1 MAETERREDLEWAVC
16 IVFYCADHCQHTF
29 TYLLT
34 YSLEIEASGRRSP
47 TIGSLKLKQFFINSS
62 ITVSCLPQESN
73 HTRESGVVYTV
84 DLWYSQMVCV
94 CMCVCADGF
103 RILFVSDIP
112 QWTQRVFSQCRCSF
126 VRHEL
131 GGSSKGS
138 EATLLTS
145 HEDQTQSPAKSAE
158 TERVTITK
166 HSHSNLSLTLPT
178 PCLPVC
184 VFMRYPSKQ
193 GLSQHHPYS
202 EWDFLW
208 LYNWDKLWKR
218 NPIVFHML
226 MFYVMCVSVKSL
238 ESPW

>member
-1 MAETERREDLEWAVC
+1 MVLSD
-16 IVFYCADHCQHTF
+16 
-29 TYLLT
+29 
-34 YSLEIEASGRRSP
+34 
-47 TIGSLKLKQFFINSS
+47 
-62 ITVSCLPQESN
+62 
-73 HTRESGVVYTV
+73 GVWVY
-84 DLWYSQMVCV
+84 VCV
-94 CMCVCADGF
+94 CVCADGL

-112 QWTQRVFSQCRCSF
+112 QWTQCVFSQCRCSF

-131 GGSSKGS
+131 GGFSKGS

-145 HEDQTQSPAKSAE
+145 HGDQTQSPAKSTE

-202 EWDFLW
+202 EWFFCLW
-208 LYNWDKLWKR
+208 LYNWDKLWTRK
-218 NPIVFHML
+218 PIVFHML

-238 ESPW
+238 VSPWYVREQESRRGSRVCDTSPLLCSAPLLTNRLMTKEC